1 MRVVFAITPGH
12 GHVYPT
18 LPLADAL
25 RRAGHTTT
33 YAMID
38 ASPLRETI
46 EERGHRFV
54 ALPPSQAEQQARFAE
69 AWSDLAGLD
78 AEQRE
83 VRGLAR
89 LFVPLVEPSLYPL
102 VELLRDDGV
111 DLVVHELT
119 AFAGPLAAAMC
130 SIPSVNHGTGFGFP
144 ASARGAGDAMAD
156 AWLAHDLEPDAMA
169 GIYRTLHLEVFPPSL
184 PNPILGALHPAQ
196 VRRVRPVALRSPGG
210 AVTPTSSRR
219 RVVATLG
226 TVFDDDP
233 AAWAAIEQALGRLGP
248 AVEVVSLRPGAG
260 FVPVGDVVDGAAV
273 VVAHGGAGTVLAALA
288 AGVPLVLLPRGADQ
302 WNIAEAAAACGAAS
316 VVEPDAAVI
325 EAAVRAALDGA
336 LDHGVAL
343 VRREIEAM
351 PPPAELVEVLEAVAR
366 RGPDGQSVSSPHG
379 PATS

>member
-38 ASPLRETI
+38 AAPLRAAI

-54 ALPPSQAEQQARFAE
+54 TLPPSQAEQQARFAE
-69 AWSDLAGLD
+69 AWADLARLGP
-78 AEQRE
+78 EQLE

-89 LFVPLVEPSLYPL
+89 LFVPLVEPSLDPL
-102 VELLRDDGV
+102 VALLRDDGA

-130 SIPSVNHGTGFGFP
+130 AIPSVNHGTGFGFA
-144 ASARGAGDAMAD
+144 ASARGAGDAMAA
-156 AWLAHDLEPDAMA
+156 AWRARDLEPDAMA

-184 PNPILGALHPAQ
+184 PNPILEVLDPAR
-196 VRRVRPVALRSPGG
+196 VRRVRPVALRSPS
-210 AVTPTSSRR
+210 ALVPPAPSRP

-233 AAWAAIEQALGRLGP
+233 AAWAAIDAGLDRLGA
-248 AVEVVSLRPGAG
+248 AVDVVVLRPGG
-260 FVPVGDVVDGAAV
+260 SFVPLGDVVDGAAV

-288 AGVPLVLLPRGADQ
+288 AGAPLVLLPRGADQ
-302 WNIAEAAAACGAAS
+302 WNVAEAAVACGAAS
-316 VVEPDAAVI
+316 VVRPEAPAV
-325 EAAVRAALDGA
+325 EAGVRVALDGA
-336 LDHGVAL
+336 LTEGAARVG
-343 VRREIEAM
+343 REIEAM
-351 PPPAELVEVLEAVAR
+351 PAPADLVEVLEAVAR
-366 RGPDGQSVSSPHG
+366 RGPGWQSVSSGHG